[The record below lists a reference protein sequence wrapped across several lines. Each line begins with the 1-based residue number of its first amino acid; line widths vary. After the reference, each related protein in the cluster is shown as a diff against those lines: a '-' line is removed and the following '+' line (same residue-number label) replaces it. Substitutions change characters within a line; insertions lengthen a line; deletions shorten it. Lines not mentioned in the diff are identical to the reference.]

1 MIGKIVQKRILF
13 LLLIFV
19 LSVTYSVISLDTSKD
34 INVIEDIS
42 FKPNAGVYDEAKA
55 TDSATKKM
63 ASNIHSDTQVESV
76 KKSATV
82 DKVLPLEFDLVGIA
96 DITSNE
102 QSVLIKFEN
111 DLYNYEINDFVLNS
125 TMQLVKISALQV
137 EILFEQV
144 IYTKNLNPP
153 NLLSKSSQ
161 DQDKSYE
168 ELINMTAKE
177 ISSRPRIIEHLIAL
191 TPTPYI
197 ADGKLA
203 SPGLNP
209 ALFEQAGF
217 KSDDLL
223 KMINGKS
230 VTIESE
236 FDEIKKEL
244 KTAQTLEFLVMRK
257 GRLIT
262 LYLDIP
268 SETLE
273 LVRD

>member
-1 MIGKIVQKRILF
+1 MHKRILL
-13 LLLIFV
+13 LLLILG
-19 LSVTYSVISLDTSKD
+19 LSVGYSLLSLDTPDDD
-34 INVIEDIS
+34 IAFIENKSPVVNEGLSDKAKTAHS
-42 FKPNAGVYDEAKA
+42 SAQKNAKNTNSDMQ
-55 TDSATKKM
+55 TKHLRDQ
-63 ASNIHSDTQVESV
+63 APLN
-76 KKSATV
+76 
-82 DKVLPLEFDLVGIA
+82 KVLPYEFDLVGIA
-96 DITSNE
+96 DISSNE
-102 QSVLIKFEN
+102 QSILIKFEN
-111 DLYNYEINDFVLNS
+111 DLYKYEKNEFLLNS
-125 TMQLVKISALQV
+125 GMQLVKISELQID
-137 EILFEQV
+137 ILFEQV
-144 IYTKNLNPP
+144 IYTKELVPP
-153 NLLSKSSQ
+153 NLLSKIS
-161 DQDKSYE
+161 DDDRSYS

-177 ISSRPRIIEHLIAL
+177 ISSRPRIIEHLLEL

-203 SPGLNP
+203 SPGINP

-223 KMINGKS
+223 KTINGKS

-273 LVRD
+273 LARD